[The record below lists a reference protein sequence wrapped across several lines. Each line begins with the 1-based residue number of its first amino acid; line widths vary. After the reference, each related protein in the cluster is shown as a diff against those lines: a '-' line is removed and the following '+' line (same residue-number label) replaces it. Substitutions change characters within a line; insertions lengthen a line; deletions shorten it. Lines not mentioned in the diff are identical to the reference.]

1 MSEQESFDNIIGASI
16 TTRKG
21 GWLCNLR
28 RWLISLLSK
37 GLIELEKKDN
47 PEFFIRSAQELIAN
61 NTQDAFILETSR
73 KLLVQ
78 QRIMDDT
85 KARRRLER
93 WARNTILCYLIIVF
107 VLVLLNG
114 ASMIIWDGVFKDHG
128 FISDT
133 VMTVILSTTTVNII
147 GLGVI
152 VLRGHFPSYGN
163 DEGVKS
169 EGTPVPSQDKE

>member
-1 MSEQESFDNIIGASI
+1 MNETSNFDSI
-16 TTRKG
+16 VGTNLPQRKDSKKKF
-21 GWLCNLR
+21 R
-28 RWLISLLSK
+28 RWLIKVLSR
-37 GLIELEKKDN
+37 GIVELEKKDN
-47 PEFFIRSAQELIAN
+47 PEFFINTAQELIAN

-73 KLLVQ
+73 NLLVQ

-107 VLVLLNG
+107 VLVVLNG
-114 ASMIIWDGVFKDHG
+114 VSQIVWPKVFPSHG
-128 FISDT
+128 FITDT

-163 DEGVKS
+163 EDKPKS
-169 EGTPVPSQDKE
+169 KPSEEKS